1 MTIASSAS
9 EESTETAKDW
19 VGAPRTVFFCAKH
32 AKAFLLL
39 LFAVAGVLNGII
51 PVVVVVVV
59 VVVLPVLE
67 GAKAVVDVA
76 RRLVTATT
84 STSLVQKRYMMIVC
98 SPQKPPRE
106 PCQI

>member
-84 STSLVQKRYMMIVC
+84 SSLVQKRYMMIVC
-98 SPQKPPRE
+98 FPQKPQRE

>member
-59 VVVLPVLE
+59 LPVLE

>member
-59 VVVLPVLE
+59 LPVLE

-98 SPQKPPRE
+98 FPQKPQRE

>member
-51 PVVVVVVV
+51 PVVVVVV
-59 VVVLPVLE
+59 LPVLE

>member
-59 VVVLPVLE
+59 VLPVLE